1 MSRGVPDKLPDAL
14 DRSFYQRLLPV
25 RRHCRAILSDRKGR
39 ATSRKGVTRDAK
51 NHRIATSPG
60 NRRPMSPRAR
70 TTAPKRSG
78 STTRRAS
85 TAKRG
90 KGHTALDRLT
100 KSVDAAQDALKDL
113 RGEMSKGS
121 SSVLKDLDKQLK
133 DARKSLHGSSKSVLK
148 DLEGLQQ
155 KLPGRGGAKKSSTAR
170 KSTSSRSS
178 TARKSSSTSR
188 ASASRSSSA
197 RKSSSSGSKSSPR
210 ARTTAPR
217 ARAKKS

>member
-1 MSRGVPDKLPDAL
+1 
-14 DRSFYQRLLPV
+14 
-25 RRHCRAILSDRKGR
+25 
-39 ATSRKGVTRDAK
+39 
-51 NHRIATSPG
+51 
-60 NRRPMSPRAR
+60 MSPRAR

-113 RGEMSKGS
+113 RGEMGRSGS
-121 SSVLKDLDKQLK
+121 GLLKDLDKQLK
-133 DARKSLHGSSKSVLK
+133 DARKSLRSSSKGVLK
-148 DLEGLQQ
+148 DLDDLQQ
-155 KLPGRGGAKKSSTAR
+155 KLPGRGGAKKSTTTR
-170 KSTSSRSS
+170 KSTSSRSTS
-178 TARKSSSTSR
+178 TRKAGSTSR

-210 ARTTAPR
+210 A
-217 ARAKKS
+217 

>member
-1 MSRGVPDKLPDAL
+1 
-14 DRSFYQRLLPV
+14 
-25 RRHCRAILSDRKGR
+25 
-39 ATSRKGVTRDAK
+39 
-51 NHRIATSPG
+51 
-60 NRRPMSPRAR
+60 MSPRAR

-121 SSVLKDLDKQLK
+121 STILKDVDKQLK
-133 DARKSLHGSSKSVLK
+133 DARKGLRGASKSVLK

-155 KLPGRGGAKKSSTAR
+155 KVASSVPSRGGAKKT
-170 KSTSSRSS
+170 S
-178 TARKSSSTSR
+178 TARKSSSTARKTTSSRSGTARKTGSTSR
-188 ASASRSSSA
+188 ATASRSSAA
-197 RKSSSSGSKSSPR
+197 RKSTGTARKTTSSP
-210 ARTTAPR
+210 AKSAPR

>member
-1 MSRGVPDKLPDAL
+1 
-14 DRSFYQRLLPV
+14 
-25 RRHCRAILSDRKGR
+25 
-39 ATSRKGVTRDAK
+39 
-51 NHRIATSPG
+51 
-60 NRRPMSPRAR
+60 MSPRAR

-78 STTRRAS
+78 TTTRRAS

-121 SSVLKDLDKQLK
+121 SSVLKDVDKQLR
-133 DARKSLHGSSKSVLK
+133 DARKNLRGASKSVLQ

-155 KLPGRGGAKKSSTAR
+155 RISSAAPGRGGAKKSTTAR
-170 KSTSSRSS
+170 KSTGSG
-178 TARKSSSTSR
+178 TARKAGTTSR
-188 ASASRSSSA
+188 ASASARKTTARKTSSA
-197 RKSSSSGSKSSPR
+197 RSTSSAPR
-210 ARTTAPR
+210 AKATASR

>member
-1 MSRGVPDKLPDAL
+1 
-14 DRSFYQRLLPV
+14 
-25 RRHCRAILSDRKGR
+25 
-39 ATSRKGVTRDAK
+39 
-51 NHRIATSPG
+51 
-60 NRRPMSPRAR
+60 MSPRAR

-78 STTRRAS
+78 SSTRRAS

-90 KGHTALDRLT
+90 KGQVALDKLT

-121 SSVLKDLDKQLK
+121 SSILKDVDKQLK
-133 DARKSLHGSSKSVLK
+133 DARKGLRGASKNVLK

-155 KLPGRGGAKKSSTAR
+155 KVASAAPGRSGAKKSTTAR
-170 KSTSSRSS
+170 KSTG
-178 TARKSSSTSR
+178 TARKASTSRSRSGTARKASTTSR

-197 RKSSSSGSKSSPR
+197 RKSTGT
-210 ARTTAPR
+210 ARKKAAPAPR

>member
-1 MSRGVPDKLPDAL
+1 
-14 DRSFYQRLLPV
+14 
-25 RRHCRAILSDRKGR
+25 
-39 ATSRKGVTRDAK
+39 
-51 NHRIATSPG
+51 
-60 NRRPMSPRAR
+60 MSPRAR

-78 STTRRAS
+78 STTSRAS

-121 SSVLKDLDKQLK
+121 TSVLRDIDKQLK
-133 DARKSLHGSSKSVLK
+133 DARKSVRGASKSVIK

-155 KLPGRGGAKKSSTAR
+155 KVSSSVPSRGGAKKTSTAR
-170 KSTSSRSS
+170 KSTG
-178 TARKSSSTSR
+178 TARKASTSRSGTARKAGSTSR

-197 RKSSSSGSKSSPR
+197 RKSSSTRSKS
-210 ARTTAPR
+210 TAS
-217 ARAKKS
+217 RAKKS

>member
-1 MSRGVPDKLPDAL
+1 
-14 DRSFYQRLLPV
+14 
-25 RRHCRAILSDRKGR
+25 
-39 ATSRKGVTRDAK
+39 
-51 NHRIATSPG
+51 
-60 NRRPMSPRAR
+60 MSPRAR

-121 SSVLKDLDKQLK
+121 TGILRDVDKQLK
-133 DARKSLHGSSKSVLK
+133 DARKSLRSTSKSVLK
-148 DLEGLQQ
+148 DLEGLQS
-155 KLPGRGGAKKSSTAR
+155 KLPGRGGAKKASTSRASSAR
-170 KSTSSRSS
+170 KSTP
-178 TARKSSSTSR
+178 R
-188 ASASRSSSA
+188 ASASRSGTSRA
-197 RKSSSSGSKSSPR
+197 SSSRSKSTSSPR

>member
-1 MSRGVPDKLPDAL
+1 
-14 DRSFYQRLLPV
+14 
-25 RRHCRAILSDRKGR
+25 
-39 ATSRKGVTRDAK
+39 
-51 NHRIATSPG
+51 
-60 NRRPMSPRAR
+60 MSPRAR

-113 RGEMSKGS
+113 RGQMSTGGS
-121 SSVLKDLDKQLK
+121 SALKELDKQLK
-133 DARKSLHGSSKSVLK
+133 DARKSLRGTSKSVLK
-148 DLEGLQQ
+148 DLDDLQQ
-155 KLPGRGGAKKSSTAR
+155 KLPGRGGAKKSTTTKRSTTAR
-170 KSTSSRSS
+170 KSTSSRSG

-188 ASASRSSSA
+188 ASTSRSSSA
-197 RKSSSSGSKSSPR
+197 RKSSSTAKKSSPR

>member
-1 MSRGVPDKLPDAL
+1 
-14 DRSFYQRLLPV
+14 
-25 RRHCRAILSDRKGR
+25 
-39 ATSRKGVTRDAK
+39 
-51 NHRIATSPG
+51 
-60 NRRPMSPRAR
+60 MSPRAR

-121 SSVLKDLDKQLK
+121 SGVLKDVDKQLR
-133 DARKSLHGSSKSVLK
+133 DARKNLRGASKSVLQ

-155 KLPGRGGAKKSSTAR
+155 RISSAAPGRGGAKKSTTAR
-170 KSTSSRSS
+170 KSTSARSG
-178 TARKSSSTSR
+178 TARKASTTSR

-197 RKSSSSGSKSSPR
+197 RKTTARKASSARSTSSAPR
-210 ARTTAPR
+210 AKASASR

>member
-1 MSRGVPDKLPDAL
+1 
-14 DRSFYQRLLPV
+14 
-25 RRHCRAILSDRKGR
+25 
-39 ATSRKGVTRDAK
+39 
-51 NHRIATSPG
+51 
-60 NRRPMSPRAR
+60 MSPRAR

-113 RGEMSKGS
+113 RGEMGRSGS
-121 SSVLKDLDKQLK
+121 GLLKDLD
-133 DARKSLHGSSKSVLK
+133 D
-148 DLEGLQQ
+148 LQQ
-155 KLPGRGGAKKSSTAR
+155 KLPGRGGAKKSTTTR
-170 KSTSSRSS
+170 KSTSSRSTS
-178 TARKSSSTSR
+178 TRKAGSTSR

>member
-1 MSRGVPDKLPDAL
+1 
-14 DRSFYQRLLPV
+14 
-25 RRHCRAILSDRKGR
+25 
-39 ATSRKGVTRDAK
+39 
-51 NHRIATSPG
+51 
-60 NRRPMSPRAR
+60 MSPRAR

-113 RGEMSKGS
+113 RGQMSKGGS
-121 SSVLKDLDKQLK
+121 GVLKDLDKQLK
-133 DARKSLHGSSKSVLK
+133 DARKSLRGSSKSVLN

-155 KLPGRGGAKKSSTAR
+155 KLPGVGGAKKSTTAR
-170 KSTSSRSS
+170 KSTS
-178 TARKSSSTSR
+178 ARKSTTSR
-188 ASASRSSSA
+188 ASSSRSSSA
-197 RKSSSSGSKSSPR
+197 RKSSSP
-210 ARTTAPR
+210 RTTASR

>member
-1 MSRGVPDKLPDAL
+1 
-14 DRSFYQRLLPV
+14 
-25 RRHCRAILSDRKGR
+25 
-39 ATSRKGVTRDAK
+39 
-51 NHRIATSPG
+51 
-60 NRRPMSPRAR
+60 MSPRAR

-113 RGEMSKGS
+113 RGEMSKGGS
-121 SSVLKDLDKQLK
+121 GILKDVDKQLK
-133 DARKSLHGSSKSVLK
+133 DARKSLRGHSKSVIK
-148 DLEGLQQ
+148 DLEELQQ
-155 KLPGRGGAKKSSTAR
+155 KLPGRGGAKKTSSAR
-170 KSTSSRSS
+170 KSTGTARKAASSRSG
-178 TARKSSSTSR
+178 TARKASSTSR

-197 RKSSSSGSKSSPR
+197 RKSSASKSSPR

>member
-1 MSRGVPDKLPDAL
+1 M
-14 DRSFYQRLLPV
+14 RSSQIARAGPAP
-25 RRHCRAILSDRKGR
+25 RR
-39 ATSRKGVTRDAK
+39 GVTRGAK
-51 NHRIATSPG
+51 NHRLAKSPV

-113 RGEMSKGS
+113 RGEMSKGGS
-121 SSVLKDLDKQLK
+121 GILKDVDKQLK
-133 DARKSLHGSSKSVLK
+133 DARKSLRGASKSVIK

-155 KLPGRGGAKKSSTAR
+155 KI
-170 KSTSSRSS
+170 
-178 TARKSSSTSR
+178 
-188 ASASRSSSA
+188 ASA
-197 RKSSSSGSKSSPR
+197 
-210 ARTTAPR
+210 AP
-217 ARAKKS
+217 

>member
-1 MSRGVPDKLPDAL
+1 
-14 DRSFYQRLLPV
+14 
-25 RRHCRAILSDRKGR
+25 
-39 ATSRKGVTRDAK
+39 
-51 NHRIATSPG
+51 
-60 NRRPMSPRAR
+60 MSPRAR

-113 RGEMSKGS
+113 RGQMSSSGS
-121 SSVLKDLDKQLK
+121 SALKELDKQLK
-133 DARKSLHGSSKSVLK
+133 DARKSLRGTSKSVLK
-148 DLEGLQQ
+148 DLDDLQQ
-155 KLPGRGGAKKSSTAR
+155 KLPGRGTAKKATTAAKKSTTAR
-170 KSTSSRSS
+170 KTTSSRSG
-178 TARKSSSTSR
+178 TARKASTTSR
-188 ASASRSSSA
+188 ASTSRSSSA
-197 RKSSSSGSKSSPR
+197 RKSSSTAKKAISPR